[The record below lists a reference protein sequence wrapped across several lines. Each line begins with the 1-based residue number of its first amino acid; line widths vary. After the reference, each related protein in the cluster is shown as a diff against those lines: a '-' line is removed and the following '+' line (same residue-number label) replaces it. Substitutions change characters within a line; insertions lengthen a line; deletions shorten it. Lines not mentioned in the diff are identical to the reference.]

1 MSSHLQIIADLEM
14 VNEIQHK
21 AIKAMATR
29 LAELGDTETCKDELE
44 EADKIYRR
52 IIGGCDDEDAL
63 PF

>member
-29 LAELGDTETCKDELE
+29 LAELGDTETCKDELAA
-44 EADKIYRR
+44 ADEIYKR
-52 IIGGCDDEDAL
+52 IIGGCDDESEL

>member
-29 LAELGDTETCKDELE
+29 LAELGDTETCKDELA
-44 EADKIYRR
+44 EADEIYKR
-52 IIGGCDDEDAL
+52 IIGGCDDESEL